1 MSNSYGKVF
10 SPYEDLPSDVEPS
23 SGEHAMND
31 DEFYLGEEKTPVFD
45 NTKEIMGEEVG
56 TDIDDITDIDNNDI
70 EFTAVQQHLS
80 DKLNLVI
87 NSHRLIIDRM
97 DTFLENQKMI
107 MSRLEQV
114 IDADNDE

>member
-1 MSNSYGKVF
+1 MSNSYGKVY
-10 SPYEDLPSDVEPS
+10 SPYEDLPSDVEPAS
-23 SGEHAMND
+23 DSD
-31 DEFYLGEEKTPVFD
+31 LPVDELAPFRNVED
-45 NTKEIMGEEVG
+45 IMGENVS
-56 TDIDDITDIDNNDI
+56 TDIDDITDIDNNTI
-70 EFTAVQQHLS
+70 EFTAVEQLLS